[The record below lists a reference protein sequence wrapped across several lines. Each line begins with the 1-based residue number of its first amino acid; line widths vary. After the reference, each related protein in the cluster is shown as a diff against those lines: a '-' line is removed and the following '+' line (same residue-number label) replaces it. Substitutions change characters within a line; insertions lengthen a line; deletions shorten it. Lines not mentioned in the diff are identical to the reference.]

1 MGATVI
7 NYTWRRLHYHNRGTY
22 RSGIL
27 NRILY
32 DRVANAKN
40 KSRPYARYPRRAEF
54 LTNVTR
60 TIERYEAEGGNKNRG
75 IMHFSLKWT
84 RNLALNFF
92 FFFTLNCLIHVRYG
106 WCTGAEISYSM
117 AADATYS
124 HVIQKMWK
132 IKKKFGCSFAYAS
145 STSVG
150 INMAILNSFCIF
162 QLFSCMHKKFQG
174 FFFYISRIE
183 C

>member
-1 MGATVI
+1 MKKTDEESNVI

-54 LTNVTR
+54 LTNVTG

-75 IMHFSLKWT
+75 NAFFSQM
-84 RNLALNFF
+84 NA
-92 FFFTLNCLIHVRYG
+92 
-106 WCTGAEISYSM
+106 
-117 AADATYS
+117 
-124 HVIQKMWK
+124 
-132 IKKKFGCSFAYAS
+132 
-145 STSVG
+145 
-150 INMAILNSFCIF
+150 
-162 QLFSCMHKKFQG
+162 
-174 FFFYISRIE
+174 
-183 C
+183 

>member
-1 MGATVI
+1 MFSVLVRFSTDAVDGGATCSHRVQRWSVEPVNVSNVDKVEWNNRFERFGQQKGRGEERDCGSVI
-7 NYTWRRLHYHNRGTY
+7 LFIEPGGEKETRKKRTRSEWEQRLYMVLNYTWRRLHYHNRGTY

-92 FFFTLNCLIHVRYG
+92 FFLR
-106 WCTGAEISYSM
+106 
-117 AADATYS
+117 
-124 HVIQKMWK
+124 
-132 IKKKFGCSFAYAS
+132 
-145 STSVG
+145 
-150 INMAILNSFCIF
+150 
-162 QLFSCMHKKFQG
+162 
-174 FFFYISRIE
+174 
-183 C
+183 